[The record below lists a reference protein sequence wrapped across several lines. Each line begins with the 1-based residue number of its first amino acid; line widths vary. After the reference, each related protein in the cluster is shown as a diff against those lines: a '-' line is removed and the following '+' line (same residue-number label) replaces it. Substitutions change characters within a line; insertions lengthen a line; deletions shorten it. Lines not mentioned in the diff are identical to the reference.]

1 MVIVSCGMALIIIIS
16 AIVGYCKYKMRRT
29 RNMDPGQDIP
39 APELQP
45 PAQYHTDAGIQ
56 ITYMYVC

>member
-56 ITYMYVC
+56 TT